1 MVDATETG
9 TEAEVLYTVTGRV
22 ATLTLNRPDKLNA
35 WTPRMEA
42 EFRAAMD
49 RAVADEAV
57 RAIMVTGAGRGFC
70 AGADMG
76 RLTPAA
82 PGEAKPAPAAARD
95 YVPDNFGQRYSWLL
109 DVSKPIVAAIN
120 GAAAGVGLCIT
131 LYCDLRY
138 MVEDARLTT
147 AFARRGL
154 IAEHGSAWILPR
166 LIGPMAA
173 ADLLLSGRVLTG
185 SEAAALGLVR
195 ALPAEGFVE
204 AVHAVASELADL
216 SSPRSMRI
224 IKRQL
229 YAGLFQ
235 DLATATHLADS
246 EQMKCFAT
254 EDFREGVAHF
264 VERRAPAFTG
274 R

>member
-1 MVDATETG
+1 MADAAETG
-9 TEAEVLYTVTGRV
+9 TNAEVLYMVTGRV
-22 ATLTLNRPDKLNA
+22 ATLTLNRPDKMNA

-49 RAVADEAV
+49 RAVADDAV

-82 PGEAKPAPAAARD
+82 PGESKAAPAAARD
-95 YVPDNFGQRYSWLL
+95 YTPDNFGQRYSWLL
-109 DVSKPIVAAIN
+109 DVPKPIVAAIN

-138 MVEDARLTT
+138 MVEDAKLTT

-185 SEAAALGLVR
+185 REAAALGLVR
-195 ALPAEGFVE
+195 ALPAEGFIE
-204 AVHAVASELADL
+204 AVHAVAADL
-216 SSPRSMRI
+216 AEFSSPRSMRI
-224 IKRQL
+224 IKQQL

-246 EQMKCFAT
+246 EQVKCFAT
-254 EDFREGVAHF
+254 EDFHEGVAHF